1 MGTDVVSV
9 VMGTDVITTVPVP
22 FSLSRSTLAVTEP
35 NLERVRCHERL
46 GLDMATAHPEFGDL
60 VAPHLAALFRSAYRL
75 TGNRSDAEDV
85 VQEVCVRA
93 YTHLATLRTLEQP
106 KSWLLKIAYRVF
118 VDGLRRRT
126 RSPVCVSAEDFDS
139 TRTSDEPTPEERA
152 EAEIAE
158 RRLLGAFAKLDREQR
173 ALLALHVEGYTL
185 AELTAMTELSA
196 DVLKARLY
204 RARVRLGKL
213 LAADGKAPTLA
224 LVK

>member
-1 MGTDVVSV
+1 M
-9 VMGTDVITTVPVP
+9 TT
-22 FSLSRSTLAVTEP
+22 
-35 NLERVRCHERL
+35 
-46 GLDMATAHPEFGDL
+46 GHPEFGEL

-75 TGNRSDAEDV
+75 TGNRADAEDV

-118 VDGLRRRT
+118 VDGARRRV
-126 RSPVCVSAEDFDS
+126 RSPVRATTEDFDA
-139 TRTSDEPTPEERA
+139 TRHADGPSPEESA
-152 EAEIAE
+152 EGELAE
-158 RRLLGAFAKLDREQR
+158 RRLLTALAELDREQR
-173 ALLALHVEGYTL
+173 ALLALHVEGYSL
-185 AELTAMTELSA
+185 AELQTMTDLST

-213 LAADGKAPTLA
+213 LAADSKTPTLA

>member
-1 MGTDVVSV
+1 VPTWEDIARDHGRFLY
-9 VMGTDVITTVPVP
+9 TV
-22 FSLSRSTLAVTEP
+22 
-35 NLERVRCHERL
+35 
-46 GLDMATAHPEFGDL
+46 
-60 VAPHLAALFRSAYRL
+60 AYRL

-93 YTHLATLRTLEQP
+93 YTHLATLRTLDQP

-126 RSPVCVSAEDFDS
+126 RSPVRATAEDFDS
-139 TRTSDEPTPEERA
+139 TRSSDEPSPEERA
-152 EAEIAE
+152 EAELAE
-158 RRLLGAFAKLDREQR
+158 RRLLGALAKLDREQR

-185 AELTAMTELSA
+185 AELEAMTDLSA

-213 LAADGKAPTLA
+213 LAADGKTSTLA

>member
-1 MGTDVVSV
+1 MKAASG
-9 VMGTDVITTVPVP
+9 MTT
-22 FSLSRSTLAVTEP
+22 S
-35 NLERVRCHERL
+35 
-46 GLDMATAHPEFGDL
+46 HPEFGAL

-93 YTHLATLRTLEQP
+93 YTHLAALRALDQP

-118 VDGLRRRT
+118 VDGVRRRA
-126 RSPVCVSAEDFDS
+126 RSPVRATAEDFDA
-139 TRTSDEPTPEERA
+139 TRPSDEPSPEDRV
-152 EAEIAE
+152 EAELAE
-158 RRLLGAFAKLDREQR
+158 RRLLCALASLDRQQR

-185 AELTAMTELSA
+185 AELEAMTELSA

-204 RARVRLGKL
+204 RARMRLGKL
-213 LAADGKAPTLA
+213 LAADGRAPTLA

>member
-1 MGTDVVSV
+1 M
-9 VMGTDVITTVPVP
+9 
-22 FSLSRSTLAVTEP
+22 
-35 NLERVRCHERL
+35 
-46 GLDMATAHPEFGDL
+46 AHPEFGEL
-60 VAPHLAALFRSAYRL
+60 VAPHLTALFRSAYRL

-106 KSWLLKIAYRVF
+106 KTWLLKIAYRVF

-126 RSPVCVSAEDFDS
+126 RSPVRATAEDFDS
-139 TRTSDEPTPEERA
+139 TRVSDEPTPEERA
-152 EAEIAE
+152 EAELAE
-158 RRLLGAFAKLDREQR
+158 HRLLGAFAKLDREQR
-173 ALLALHVEGYTL
+173 ALLALQVEGYTL
-185 AELTAMTELSA
+185 AELTAMTDLSA

>member
-1 MGTDVVSV
+1 
-9 VMGTDVITTVPVP
+9 
-22 FSLSRSTLAVTEP
+22 
-35 NLERVRCHERL
+35 
-46 GLDMATAHPEFGDL
+46 MATAHPEFGDL
-60 VAPHLAALFRSAYRL
+60 VAPHLTALFRSAYRL

-93 YTHLATLRTLEQP
+93 YTHLATLRTLDQP

-126 RSPVCVSAEDFDS
+126 RSPVRATAEDFDS
-139 TRTSDEPTPEERA
+139 TRSSDDPTPEERA
-152 EAEIAE
+152 EAELAE

-185 AELTAMTELSA
+185 AELEAMTDLSA

-213 LAADGKAPTLA
+213 LAADGKTSTLA